1 MKTYEVKDVTKRVM
15 EMKKEG
21 YKVIASAGCFGA
33 TLKKGTKIV
42 TLISK

>member
-33 TLKKGTKIV
+33 TLKRGKKVV